1 MAPQEGGGV
10 CKRRDRSG
18 GPGTRTG
25 LLSLGFYL
33 TCDQVYAV
41 IRVTKKGFD
50 GGGCQYF

>member
-18 GPGTRTG
+18 GPGTRTV

-41 IRVTKKGFD
+41 IHVTKKGFND
-50 GGGCQYF
+50 SDI